1 MITETLFSLVQGVP
15 HWLAVI
21 ILSAL
26 PVTESRLTIPVAI
39 LSWHMGPTL
48 TYTLA
53 MIGNAL
59 PIAPI
64 FFGFVHLR
72 NWCEKYA
79 QWAVRWLD
87 HFVSHAHRKLGK
99 HFEQYGLT
107 ALFLLSAIP
116 LPGGG
121 VWTAV
126 FAAVALKISWR
137 HSAPALFGG
146 MLVMGFIVLAVTLVG
161 GRIAG

>member
-1 MITETLFSLVQGVP
+1 MITEMLFESVRSVP

-21 ILSAL
+21 LLSAL
-26 PVTESRLTIPVAI
+26 PVTESRLTIPVAM
-39 LSWHMGPTL
+39 LSWHMGPTI

-53 MIGNAL
+53 MLGNAL

-72 NWCEKYA
+72 NWCEKHA

-87 HFVSHAHRKLGK
+87 KTIDHAHHKLGK

-126 FAAVALKISWR
+126 FAAVALKISWK
-137 HSAPALFGG
+137 HAAPALFGG
-146 MLVMGFIVLAVTLVG
+146 MLVMGFIVLAVTLAG
-161 GRIAG
+161 GKIAS